1 MTWETVIGLEIH
13 AELSTNT
20 KIFCSC
26 STSFGGAPNTQC
38 CPVCTAMP
46 GTLPTLNK
54 QVPEL
59 ALKAGLA
66 LGCTVTKST
75 KFDRKNYFYPDLPK
89 AYQISQLYAPIL
101 RNGHLTIFTEDT
113 EKDIRISEIHME
125 EDAGKLIH
133 DNETGCSKID
143 YNRCGVPLIEI
154 VTAPDFRTAAEVTT
168 FIEEL
173 SAILRYTN
181 VCDCKMQEGSLRVD
195 VNLSVRPEGTELLG
209 TRTEMKNLNSI
220 KAISRAINY
229 EAERQ
234 IAILRQG
241 GKILQET
248 RRWDDDK
255 GISTSMRTKENANDY
270 RYFPEPDLPPIV
282 IEETYLSSLKGSLP
296 ELPQAKRKRYI
307 AEFGL
312 TPYEATM
319 LSNRKSLAEFFEKTL
334 ALCNDPKEVSNRL
347 LGDGLKMLNET
358 GLSIEDSFITPEKL
372 ALLIDKTNKKTLTRQ
387 QSKDI
392 FELCF
397 TKPVDIEQY
406 ILEKGLCPITN
417 TDAISE
423 AVKNTLL
430 QYPGTVNEYLD
441 GKTKVFGFLVG
452 QTMRTLKGNA
462 DPAIVNNILKEQLN
476 LLQNNE

>member
-1 MTWETVIGLEIH
+1 MFR
-13 AELSTNT
+13 A
-20 KIFCSC
+20 
-26 STSFGGAPNTQC
+26 GG
-38 CPVCTAMP
+38 
-46 GTLPTLNK
+46 
-54 QVPEL
+54 
-59 ALKAGLA
+59 
-66 LGCTVTKST
+66 
-75 KFDRKNYFYPDLPK
+75 
-89 AYQISQLYAPIL
+89 
-101 RNGHLTIFTEDT
+101 
-113 EKDIRISEIHME
+113 ISECE
-125 EDAGKLIH
+125 EGAM
-133 DNETGCSKID
+133 
-143 YNRCGVPLIEI
+143 RC
-154 VTAPDFRTAAEVTT
+154 
-168 FIEEL
+168 
-173 SAILRYTN
+173 
-181 VCDCKMQEGSLRVD
+181 D
-195 VNLSVRPEGTELLG
+195 VNLSVRPEGSTEYG
-209 TRTEMKNLNSI
+209 VRTEMKNMSSFE
-220 KAISRAINY
+220 AIERAIRY
-229 EAERQ
+229 EAQRHIDALEFETEE
-234 IAILRQG
+234 LV
-241 GKILQET
+241 QET
-248 RRWDDDK
+248 RRFDDAT
-255 GISTSMRTKENANDY
+255 GTTSSLRSKENANDY

-282 IEETYLSSLKGSLP
+282 IEETYLSLLKGSLP

-307 AEFGL
+307 AQFGL

-417 TDAISE
+417 TDTISE

-430 QYPGTVNEYLD
+430 KHPDTVTEYLD

-462 DPAIVNNILKEQLN
+462 DPALVNNILKEQLN
-476 LLQNNE
+476 LLQNNG